1 VARTPA
7 RHDAPAPGDAI
18 EAALRDLAARLEA
31 HEVIEAAV
39 AAQRL
44 GDAVSAANTGPSAR
58 IDEVT
63 RARLAPLVER
73 CTALAAKSNAK
84 LAAALAAFGI
94 GKRAHRAY
102 SSAE

>member
-1 VARTPA
+1 VAGKPVRTG
-7 RHDAPAPGDAI
+7 APAPGDAI
-18 EAALRDLAARLEA
+18 EAALRELEARLEA
-31 HEVIEAAV
+31 HEVIEAAA

-44 GDAVSAANTGPSAR
+44 GEAVTAASSASVR

-63 RARLAPLVER
+63 NARLAPLVER

-84 LAAALAAFGI
+84 LAAALAAFGT

-102 SSAE
+102 RSAE

>member
-1 VARTPA
+1 MARKPV

-18 EAALRDLAARLEA
+18 EAALRELAAHLEA
-31 HEVIEAAV
+31 HEVIEAAA

-44 GDAVSAANTGPSAR
+44 GDAVNAANTASSAR
-58 IDEVT
+58 VDEVT
-63 RARLAPLVER
+63 RARLAPLYER

-102 SSAE
+102 RSAE

>member
-1 VARTPA
+1 MSRKPA

-18 EAALRDLAARLEA
+18 EAALCELAARLEE
-31 HEVIEAAV
+31 HEVIEAAA

-44 GDAVSAANTGPSAR
+44 GDAVSAASSAR

-63 RARLAPLVER
+63 RARLAPLYER

-84 LAAALAAFGI
+84 LALTLAAFGI
-94 GKRAHRAY
+94 GKRANRAY
-102 SSAE
+102 RGAE

>member
-1 VARTPA
+1 MAGKPART
-7 RHDAPAPGDAI
+7 DGPAPGDAI
-18 EAALRDLAARLEA
+18 EAALRELAARLEA
-31 HEVIEAAV
+31 HELIEAGA

-44 GDAVSAANTGPSAR
+44 GTAISAASPAQV
-58 IDEVT
+58 DEVT

-84 LAAALAAFGI
+84 LAATLAAFGI

-102 SSAE
+102 NAE